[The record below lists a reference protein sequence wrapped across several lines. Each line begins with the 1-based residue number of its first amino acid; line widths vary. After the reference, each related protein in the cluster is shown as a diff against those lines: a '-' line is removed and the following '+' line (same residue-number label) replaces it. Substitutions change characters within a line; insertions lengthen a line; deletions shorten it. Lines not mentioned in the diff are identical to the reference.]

1 MEFDF
6 VDEVLDVAA
15 VTAAHVDEPVVREAF
30 LCRPI
35 AQNRS
40 VTKLQS
46 HLHLLSSS
54 QHHHHRLDSANIV
67 ALVSR
72 KASSNC
78 KTSRSTWTSFIH
90 VFSRLLT
97 DTVGVALVINF
108 IIIIINLSFVM
119 CCVNRKN
126 IM

>member
-30 LCRPI
+30 LCRPT

-46 HLHLLSSS
+46 HLHLLPSS
-54 QHHHHRLDSANIV
+54 QHHDHRLDSANI
-67 ALVSR
+67 ALVFR